1 MSFSLYIEILEFETN
16 LWESIEQVEDTN
28 KDDKNTD
35 DMHLEARVDPS
46 SCGVLLLFFRALLE
60 LCPTLKRVHVTL
72 LSETDAVRFVV
83 YIGELTRLVSS
94 AHCLH
99 IENLFFLGHH
109 AVISDRKPVAV
120 IGDCKPVAVISDRI
134 AVAPSEICSSEL

>member
-28 KDDKNTD
+28 KDDKNKD
-35 DMHLEARVDPS
+35 DMHLEPRVDPS
-46 SCGVLLLFFRALLE
+46 SCGILLLFFRALLE

-109 AVISDRKPVAV
+109 AVICDR
-120 IGDCKPVAVISDRI
+120 KPVAVISDRI